1 MTSIIYL
8 ENNSSLIKPL
18 LPRNKSQH
26 TLEVKY
32 NYFSLTLGPC
42 PLSQM
47 TDIRVVIGKINVH
60 GCLTVMQRRLETHVT
75 IILIVF
81 GVRDTTQTA
90 SSTKLDSASGP
101 YRLFLNAEVFSKM
114 SLRWWCLFIVFWKTF
129 FFNVVHILNFIIRFW
144 IKLAQNH
151 YF

>member
-90 SSTKLDSASGP
+90 SSTKLDIASGP

-114 SLRWWCLFIVFWKTF
+114 SLR
-129 FFNVVHILNFIIRFW
+129 
-144 IKLAQNH
+144 
-151 YF
+151 